1 MTQRI
6 FADIRINRH
15 FLLQDNMAAIK
26 RGGLLVCNMV
36 RSLFSIGYAV
46 EKEAQ
51 MKITTMKLSDLRKP
65 EKNVRI
71 HTEQQLKEFERSV
84 TMFGQIRPIVVDE
97 NNVILAGNGLYDTL
111 AAMGKDTA
119 DVYRYDNLTENQKKK
134 LMIADNKIFSL
145 GIENLET
152 LNSFLEELQGD
163 LDIPGFDEEILR
175 QMVSDAEDVTDKIA
189 EYGTLD
195 DTEIQSI
202 KANAAR
208 KEQQAVS
215 QEQKEESEASGTATS
230 ELIQEEQDGETTEI
244 KKFVICPKCGEK
256 IWL

>member
-1 MTQRI
+1 
-6 FADIRINRH
+6 
-15 FLLQDNMAAIK
+15 
-26 RGGLLVCNMV
+26 
-36 RSLFSIGYAV
+36 
-46 EKEAQ
+46 
-51 MKITTMKLSDLRKP
+51 MKVTTMKLSDLKKP

-111 AAMGKDTA
+111 VAMGNETA
-119 DVYRYDNLTENQKKK
+119 DVYKYDNLTENQKKK

-145 GIENLET
+145 GIENLDT

-163 LDIPGFDEEILR
+163 LDIPGFDEEILK
-175 QMVSDAEDVTDKIA
+175 QMVSEAEEVTDKIA

-195 DTEIQSI
+195 DEEIQSI
-202 KANAAR
+202 KDNAAK
-208 KEQQAVS
+208 KEQQTP
-215 QEQKEESEASGTATS
+215 QEQKAEPEAPGTATS
-230 ELIQEEQDGETTEI
+230 DLIQEEQDEETTEI
-244 KKFVICPKCGEK
+244 KKFVICPNCGEK